1 MGQKAP
7 RLAAVAVFLVTLA
20 ACGGSA
26 NSAPQTD
33 IGITSDSILLGNTIA
48 QSGAAAAYGTIGNAE
63 LAYFTYI
70 NGQGGVNGRKI
81 NFKILDDAY
90 NPAQTVP
97 LTKQLVEQDQVFAMF
112 SGLGTQAQGSVRE
125 YLNAKKVPELFVAT
139 GASTFN
145 KDFRSNQGTHGC
157 EPPYQGWAPNY
168 AQDVLAKHS

>member
-1 MGQKAP
+1 MEQKAP

-70 NGQGGVNGRKI
+70 NGQGG
-81 NFKILDDAY
+81 D
-90 NPAQTVP
+90 
-97 LTKQLVEQDQVFAMF
+97 
-112 SGLGTQAQGSVRE
+112 VRE
-125 YLNAKKVPELFVAT
+125 VGKLRVPRSEEHTSELQSPVHLVC
-139 GASTFN
+139 
-145 KDFRSNQGTHGC
+145 RL
-157 EPPYQGWAPNY
+157 P
-168 AQDVLAKHS
+168 L